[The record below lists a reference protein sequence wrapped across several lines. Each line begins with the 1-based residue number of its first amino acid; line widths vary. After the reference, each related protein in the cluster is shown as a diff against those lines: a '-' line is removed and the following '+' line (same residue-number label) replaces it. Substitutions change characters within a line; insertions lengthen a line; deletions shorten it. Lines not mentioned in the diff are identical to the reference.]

1 MATKQ
6 EASKQTEYEIESLP
20 REENDN
26 WSSEDRRAA
35 MESRS
40 SLGNEQG
47 CCAIVRSKFCSRHCL
62 RSKATILILVCNFIM
77 VTGLGATLIPAFIQ
91 AYYVFILYLAML
103 L

>member
-6 EASKQTEYEIESLP
+6 EASKQTEYEIEIL

-40 SLGNEQG
+40 SLGNEQQG
-47 CCAIVRSKFCSRHCL
+47 CFAIVRSKFCSR
-62 RSKATILILVCNFIM
+62 R
-77 VTGLGATLIPAFIQ
+77 
-91 AYYVFILYLAML
+91 
-103 L
+103 